1 MMGAGVFAP
10 ISQIAEPGEPVSP
23 HFVMA
28 GAAATSRAACSHIRR
43 SNSWPSAFILA
54 KPKADTAS
62 VASAP
67 ARTAAVVMCE
77 RPYLGRNPAFREA
90 GPRRGGD
97 HR

>member
-28 GAAATSRAACSHIRR
+28 GAAATSLAAYSCIRR

-54 KPKADTAS
+54 KRKADKAL
-62 VASAP
+62 VASAA
-67 ARTAAVVMCE
+67 ARVPAVVMGE
-77 RPYLGRNPAFREA
+77 WLYLGHNPASREA
-90 GPRRGGD
+90 GPSRGGD
-97 HR
+97 YR